1 MSKAKKHISWNFFC
15 WQTLSKNLSRIYS
28 CDNELL
34 SPCHVPG
41 PVIITRYSEKKFQDA
56 YVTVTIS
63 VSSDSGGGKE
73 NNRWIN
79 YGRIRAGG
87 KIQANYYGNGG
98 QRLYRSADGW
108 AGSKEISRSS
118 SCGIGSRGKSC
129 GRTGRTSEHGVPGVA
144 VNKGKMVHYLSYS
157 ITQKNQFPNS
167 YFKAKIMKH
176 QKKSSTNYSLIFQMN
191 NQKFLN

>member
-1 MSKAKKHISWNFFC
+1 M
-15 WQTLSKNLSRIYS
+15 
-28 CDNELL
+28 
-34 SPCHVPG
+34 
-41 PVIITRYSEKKFQDA
+41 
-56 YVTVTIS
+56 TVTIS

-118 SCGIGSRGKSC
+118 SCTALAVEAKAVAELAGPVSM
-129 GRTGRTSEHGVPGVA
+129 VPGVA
-144 VNKGKMVHYLSYS
+144 VNKGRKWYT
-157 ITQKNQFPNS
+157 I
-167 YFKAKIMKH
+167 
-176 QKKSSTNYSLIFQMN
+176 
-191 NQKFLN
+191 